1 MIRRRRRAA
10 AESFSL
16 DSFLD
21 LVTNIV
27 GIIIRL
33 IMVAWVG
40 AKSYDALP
48 DMMKKMGVTAE
59 HVATGTLPEVSDP
72 LEDELARQKM
82 ALAEAE
88 AKLLAQLRQFDLVEE
103 EHQRDQEQVASIDPK
118 RQDLDHMKLALERAK
133 ASLAATAQ
141 KVRVSLDDL
150 VKRRETLTAEL
161 KELEKLPVAKKAL
174 RYRVPVSQTIHA
186 GEYHFECKEGRV
198 TFVDLDALVS
208 LVVQELKDKEAQL
221 KDQWQVSDV
230 TDPIGAFR
238 LRYAIERR
246 RGNMDAA
253 VEGVRPETYAGFSY
267 GLAGWQLEPVSRQR
281 GETAEAALREGAEFR
296 RLVEGLAVEKAA
308 VTLWVYPD
316 SFPLYRQLRDY
327 LADLGL
333 TVAGRPLPP
342 DALISASPKGTKSRG
357 Q

>member
-1 MIRRRRRAA
+1 MIRRRRRTRS
-10 AESFSL
+10 ETFNL

-21 LVTNIV
+21 LVTNVV

-40 AKSYDALP
+40 ARSYDALP
-48 DMMKKMGVTAE
+48 EMLKKAAPPTE
-59 HVATGTLPEVSDP
+59 QVALPAVSDP
-72 LEDELARQKM
+72 LEDEVARQKQ

-88 AKLLAQLRQFDLVEE
+88 ARLLEQLRQFDLVQE
-103 EHQRDQEQVASIDPK
+103 EHRRQAEQFHALDPK
-118 RQDLDHMKLALERAK
+118 RQTLEQAKAALERAR
-133 ASLAATAQ
+133 AALGATAQ
-141 KVRVSLDDL
+141 KAHLSFEDL
-150 VKRRETLTAEL
+150 AQRREKLVAEL
-161 KELEKLPVAKKAL
+161 KELEKQPPAKKTL
-174 RYRVPVSQTIHA
+174 RYRVPVSQTIQA

-198 TFVDLDALVS
+198 AFVDLEAMVALI
-208 LVVQELKDKEAQL
+208 VQEMKDKERQL
-221 KDQWQVSDV
+221 ANQWQVSDV
-230 TDPIGAFR
+230 TEPIGAFR

-246 RGNMDAA
+246 RGNLDAA
-253 VEGVRPETYAGFSY
+253 IAGVRPEAYAGFSY
-267 GLAGWQLEPVSRQR
+267 GLASWQVEPITRQR
-281 GETAEAALREGAEFR
+281 GETAEAALKEGAEFR

-342 DALISASPKGTKSRG
+342 EALISASPKGTKSRG